1 MAIEEILILCRESI
15 TCCELLITQKQLTPI
30 FLKMPSQYSLK
41 WVNISDKQLVS
52 SRESGLVVHL
62 LDTAINLLPKGFVCN
77 LGNQYIVGGIE
88 IFHLVKACKCSAIKV
103 EQSLFTLR

>member
-1 MAIEEILILCRESI
+1 MILCRESI
-15 TCCELLITQKQLTPI
+15 TCCELLITQKQLTPV
-30 FLKMPSQYSLK
+30 FLKIPSQYSLK

-62 LDTAINLLPKGFVCN
+62 LDVVINLLSKGFLCN
-77 LGNQYIVGGIE
+77 LGNQYIVGNCFISAGIE

-103 EQSLFTLR
+103 EQSLFTLM